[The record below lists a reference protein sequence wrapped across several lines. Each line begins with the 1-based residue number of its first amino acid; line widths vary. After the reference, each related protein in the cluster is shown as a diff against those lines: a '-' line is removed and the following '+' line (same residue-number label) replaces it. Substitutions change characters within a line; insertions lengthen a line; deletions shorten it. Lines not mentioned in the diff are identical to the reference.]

1 MGLHSHVLSHGF
13 ALPLHSF
20 THSLIHLFL
29 HSVFT
34 DKDSCAPS
42 PVLPTQDTTA
52 EQTHKTLCIVTGQ
65 TINKVKPVELIAFPM
80 VTLAKERS
88 KAERG
93 IGGGGGSCYFRG
105 NI

>member
-1 MGLHSHVLSHGF
+1 MSQ
-13 ALPLHSF
+13 
-20 THSLIHLFL
+20 
-29 HSVFT
+29 
-34 DKDSCAPS
+34 APFYQ
-42 PVLPTQDTTA
+42 LRIQ
-52 EQTHKTLCIVTGQ
+52 QLNKQIKTSAFVTGQ